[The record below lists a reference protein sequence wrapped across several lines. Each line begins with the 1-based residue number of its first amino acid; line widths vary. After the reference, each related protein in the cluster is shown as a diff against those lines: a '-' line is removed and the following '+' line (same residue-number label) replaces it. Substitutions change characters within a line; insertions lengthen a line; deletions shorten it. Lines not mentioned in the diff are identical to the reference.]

1 MIKMTTHQNALA
13 AQLKALHLSGIAE
26 TLDVRLS
33 QASDERWAF
42 SELLTRLFADE
53 KVARCG
59 AIERRDQLL
68 LQTRIRRANIVPD
81 KTKVALRGAID
92 QFDFSFNPILNQPLI
107 MELATCQ
114 GPPSVGGS
122 SRRKSRSS
130 SSARPVLGR
139 PI

>member
-1 MIKMTTHQNALA
+1 MTTHQNALA
-13 AQLKALHLSGIAE
+13 AQLKALRLNGITE
-26 TLDVRLS
+26 TLDIRLR
-33 QASDERWAF
+33 QAADERWAF

-53 KVARCG
+53 KVARNTPLRGCCG
-59 AIERRDQLL
+59 AIECRDQRL
-68 LQTRIRRANIVPD
+68 LQTRIRRANIAPD

-122 SRRKSRSS
+122 SPRKS
-130 SSARPVLGR
+130 P
-139 PI
+139 